1 MNFFKILKFDFINIL
16 KNPMLVIMNTIFP
29 LVLFGGFGVVTKSKF
44 GGSLISSY
52 DFYGVATII
61 ICGVMVAMTV
71 TNTFMAENV
80 KSGNIRVMYAPVSKA
95 EIYLSK
101 LISSYIFAVLFYSLS
116 AIIEQYVFGSNFG
129 GKNIVYIIILVAA
142 LTFFGCS
149 IGTLACCILKSEE
162 KANAITP
169 LLAVLFIFFGGIFAP
184 LGHFGKVMK
193 AATCLSPVKWVTE
206 CSFMIIYNNDFSLF
220 KLTIA
225 ILLIA
230 SIVCIGLC
238 QITFKLEDYV

>member
-1 MNFFKILKFDFINIL
+1 MNFLKILKFDFINIL
-16 KNPMLVIMNTIFP
+16 KTPMLVIMNTIFP

-101 LISSYIFAVLFYSLS
+101 LISSYI
-116 AIIEQYVFGSNFG
+116 
-129 GKNIVYIIILVAA
+129 
-142 LTFFGCS
+142 
-149 IGTLACCILKSEE
+149 
-162 KANAITP
+162 
-169 LLAVLFIFFGGIFAP
+169 LL
-184 LGHFGKVMK
+184 
-193 AATCLSPVKWVTE
+193 
-206 CSFMIIYNNDFSLF
+206 
-220 KLTIA
+220 
-225 ILLIA
+225 
-230 SIVCIGLC
+230 
-238 QITFKLEDYV
+238 